1 MLPLRTLKSGL
12 VAAVENA
19 HLVRISR
26 AGRSTFQ
33 HPIEGVFGEERAELI
48 SKMRGDYNYG
58 PSYFKRGKGTA
69 EEPNVVHGPYEH
81 RLIGCICEPSQ
92 LYMHYMW
99 LRKGFPRRCKCGYW
113 FTLVDEE

>member
-1 MLPLRTLKSGL
+1 MYNSSALL
-12 VAAVENA
+12 A
-19 HLVRISR
+19 RI
-26 AGRSTFQ
+26 AQ

-48 SKMRGDYNYG
+48 SKMRGDYNFG

-69 EEPNVVHGPYEH
+69 EEPNIVRGPYEH
-81 RLIGCICEPSQ
+81 RLIGCVCQPSQ

-99 LRKGFPRRCKCGYW
+99 LRKGFPRRCKCGFW